1 MAGNYDDIIN
11 MEHPTSK
18 KHKRM
23 SMYARAAQF
32 APFAALTGH
41 DAAVKEKAR
50 LTTEKIEL
58 DEGTKEILNE
68 KLQII
73 LDRNEDELPATVLYF
88 VPDERK
94 TGGSYVTKTGVI
106 KMYDEYEGKIIFS
119 DKSSILIDYILQ
131 IESEILKSYEM
142 IW

>member
-18 KHKRM
+18 KYKRM

-41 DAAVKEKAR
+41 DAAVREKAR

-73 LDRNEDELPATVLYF
+73 LERNEDELPATVLYF
-88 VPDERK
+88 IPDERK
-94 TGGSYVTKTGVI
+94 SGGSYVTKTGVI
-106 KMYDEYEGKIIFS
+106 KRYDEYEGKIIFS
-119 DKSSILIDYILQ
+119 DKSSILIDDILQ